1 MKNLIVYVYT
11 ELFDEEITS
20 DGWRLAKAQQD
31 GFDEG
36 LTQECISHWKTRF
49 HQEPSYRGL
58 SLNLVTV
65 HPDGKIS
72 AENIYHEMQPA
83 KKKVLINPVAT
94 EKNKVCKKKPWAIPQ
109 DVFTTMQGG
118 NAPINWPAVP
128 VSLMGAQEVE
138 NN

>member
-20 DGWRLAKAQQD
+20 DGWRVAKTSQND
-31 GFDEG
+31 FDEG
-36 LTQECISHWKTRF
+36 LTGEFISYWKGRLN
-49 HQEPSYRGL
+49 QEPSYRGV
-58 SLNLVTV
+58 SLNLVTIA
-65 HPDGKIS
+65 PGGTLTS
-72 AENIYHEMQPA
+72 ENIYHEIQPA

-94 EKNKVCKKKPWAIPQ
+94 EKNKGTRKKNPISL
-109 DVFTTMQGG
+109 DESVTIQGG
-118 NAPINWPAVP
+118 NTFIDWSAVP

>member
-20 DGWRLAKAQQD
+20 DGWRLAKAQHG

-36 LTQECISHWKTRF
+36 LTQEFISYWKGRLN
-49 HQEPSYRGL
+49 QEPSHRGV
-58 SLNLVTV
+58 SLNLVTIA
-65 HPDGKIS
+65 PGGTLTS
-72 AENIYHEMQPA
+72 ENIYHEMQPA

-94 EKNKVCKKKPWAIPQ
+94 EKNKGARKKNPISLDGFATI
-109 DVFTTMQGG
+109 QGG
-118 NAPINWPAVP
+118 NTFIDWSAVP
-128 VSLMGAQEVE
+128 VSPMGAQEVE

>member
-20 DGWRLAKAQQD
+20 DGWKLAKASQND
-31 GFDEG
+31 FDEG
-36 LTQECISHWKTRF
+36 LTGEFISHWKGRLN
-49 HQEPSYRGL
+49 QEPSYRGV
-58 SLNLVTV
+58 SLNLVTIT
-65 HPDGKIS
+65 PGGTTTS
-72 AENIYHEMQPA
+72 ENIYHEMQPA

-94 EKNKVCKKKPWAIPQ
+94 EKNRGAKKKTSVGFDEFATI
-109 DVFTTMQGG
+109 QGG
-118 NAPINWPAVP
+118 NTFIDWSTVP

>member
-20 DGWRLAKAQQD
+20 DGWRLAKAQYD

-36 LTQECISHWKTRF
+36 LTQEFISHWKTRL

-58 SLNLVTV
+58 SLNLVTIA
-65 HPDGKIS
+65 PGGTLTS
-72 AENIYHEMQPA
+72 ENIYHEMQPA

-94 EKNKVCKKKPWAIPQ
+94 EKNKGTRKKNPISLDEFATI
-109 DVFTTMQGG
+109 QGG
-118 NAPINWPAVP
+118 NTFIDWSAVP